1 MSCAGT
7 SNCTCGCCSGTSVQ
21 TPQLEAN
28 PPGLPAISYR
38 AGTWAS
44 FKESMLARLS
54 SSDYPALAGLTSR
67 DDDDFTIAF
76 LDATAI
82 MLDILTFYQE
92 RLANESYLRT
102 AGQLRSLTE
111 LSRLIGYQPA
121 PGVSALT
128 YLAFTLKAAPGQAPD
143 PTTPAITIPAASQVQ
158 SVPTQGQTPKTFET
172 SVPIQAKADWNALAV
187 QSAQPWIAPGANS
200 IYLAGTTT
208 QLKMGD
214 SLLILGANR
223 EKWTPTT
230 VPNEEWEVV
239 VLDKVQVDSVRNLT
253 YVEWAGTVRHES
265 AGTPPAWVS
274 AKVFAFRQKAGL
286 FGNNAPD
293 PNLFVNQTTSLTSLP
308 NLITDWTWNLY
319 TITSTTQI
327 DLDATY
333 SKIVAGSWFA
343 LTSKVVTHRRISRIR
358 RGGGITTT
366 TKTVYTAQLFNV
378 TGASSASLAS
388 FGMSGK
394 VTELTPDYND
404 DTLLTSFPLRD
415 SEVWAQSEQLMV
427 APQPLAYPLYG
438 SVLDLADL
446 RPDLAGVTA
455 VALSGNRQ
463 KIAVANQVGNLV
475 FTTIDG
481 TSTLTLK
488 PGDVVTIAD
497 PTPLP
502 LTLGSAS
509 DWSSITGPMAN
520 PLIVEDA
527 NGRPGTIQTTGGI
540 PPSLSNFTLVL
551 SGSKDP
557 EVTEYALVVSVI
569 SNQTFPYPHT
579 QIILKTNLAN
589 CYDRNTTTVNA
600 NVGPATQGQS
610 VTDVMG
616 NGSAS
621 TPNQTFTLKQSPL
634 TYIQAPTP
642 TGMQST
648 LQVLANGVAW
658 TAVPTLY
665 NQGPSQR
672 VYTTLNQS
680 DGTTDV
686 IFGDGVEGATL
697 PTGTNNLQA
706 NYRIGSGS
714 SGNVAT
720 GALTTLMDRP
730 LGVSGVTNPGPAT
743 GGQDPQSIDDIRANA
758 PQTVL
763 TLGRAVSIT
772 DYQNYASTFA
782 GIAKAYAIWI
792 PSGPGRGVFITVAG
806 VNGAALPPGNGTLN
820 NLVTSLQTYSNT
832 LIPITVVTFLETL
845 FGLSA
850 SLAYAPGSDIP
861 TVNGQVLAALY
872 KSYSFGERDF
882 GQGVSVDE
890 VSTVI
895 QSVPGV
901 LAVNVTELYVIATS
915 SAGDLAS
922 VPGGFTP
929 AALNNWLSHPVTLQ
943 RTLGIPLTRIC
954 PILPVPNTQSMP
966 LAAEIIVL
974 DPDPKQV
981 FLGVM
986 S

>member
-7 SNCTCGCCSGTSVQ
+7 SNCTCGCCSGASVQ
-21 TPQLEAN
+21 TPQPETN

-54 SSDYPALAGLTSR
+54 SSDYPALAGLKSR
-67 DDDDFTIAF
+67 DNDDFTIAF

-102 AGQLRSLTE
+102 ANQLRSLTE

-143 PTTPAITIPAASQVQ
+143 PTTPAITIPQGSQVQ
-158 SVPTQGQTPKTFET
+158 SIPTQGQKPQTFET
-172 SVPIQAKADWNALAV
+172 SAPIQAKADWNALAV
-187 QSAQPWIAPGANS
+187 QSAQPWKAPGANS
-200 IYLAGTTT
+200 IYLAGTST
-208 QLKMGD
+208 QLKIGD
-214 SLLILGANR
+214 SLLILGVDR
-223 EKWTPTT
+223 ESNVSSEQW
-230 VPNEEWEVV
+230 NVV
-239 VLDKVQVDSVRNLT
+239 VLNNVQVDSVRNLT
-253 YVEWAGTVRHES
+253 YVAWDGTVRHES
-265 AGTPPAWVS
+265 SGTPPPWSS

-293 PNLFVNQTTSLTSLP
+293 PNLFVLQPATTPPVTSLP
-308 NLITDWTWNLY
+308 NLITSWTWNNY
-319 TITSTTQI
+319 TIPSSTQI

-333 SKIVAGSWFA
+333 SKIVVGSWFV
-343 LTSKVVTHRRISRIR
+343 LTSKVLIFSIRQGRFIRLLRPPVTQ
-358 RGGGITTT
+358 
-366 TKTVYTAQLFNV
+366 YTAQLFKV
-378 TGASSASLAS
+378 TKATTVSLAH

-394 VTELTPDYND
+394 VTELVPDLSDATITTN
-404 DTLLTSFPLRD
+404 FPLNS
-415 SEVWAQSEQLMV
+415 SEVWAQSDQLAL

-463 KIAVANQVGNLV
+463 KIAVADEVTNLL

-481 TSTLTLK
+481 TSSLPLK
-488 PGDVVTIAD
+488 PGDVVTIVD

-502 LTLGSAS
+502 LTLGSVP
-509 DWSSITGPMAN
+509 DWASITAPLSN

-527 NGRPGTIQTTGGI
+527 SGRPGTITAGGA

-557 EVTEYALVVSVI
+557 VVSEYALVASVI
-569 SNQTFPYPHT
+569 SNQTDPYPHT
-579 QIILKTNLAN
+579 QITLKTNLAN
-589 CYDRNTTTVNA
+589 CYDRNSTTVNA

-621 TPNQTFTLKQSPL
+621 TPNQTFTLKQKPL

-642 TGMQST
+642 SGMQST
-648 LQVLANGVAW
+648 LQVLGNGVAW
-658 TAVPTLY
+658 TAVPTLC
-665 NQGPSQR
+665 NQGPSQP

-697 PTGTNNLQA
+697 PTGMNNLQA

-730 LGVSGVTNPGPAT
+730 LGVSGVTNPSPAT
-743 GGQDPQSIDDIRANA
+743 GGQDPQSIDDIRSNA
-758 PQTVL
+758 PRTVL

-792 PSGPGRGVFITVAG
+792 PNGPGRGVFITVAG
-806 VNGAALPPGNGTLN
+806 VDGAALPPGNGTLN
-820 NLVTSLQTYSNT
+820 NLVTSLQSYGNQ

-850 SLAYAPGSDIP
+850 NIAYAAGTDIP
-861 TVNGQVLAALY
+861 TVNANVLAALY
-872 KSYSFGERDF
+872 QAYSFAQRDF

-895 QSVPGV
+895 QAVPGV
-901 LAVNVTELYVIATS
+901 VAVNVTELYVVATS
-915 SAGDLAS
+915 KAGDLAS

-929 AALNNWLSHPVTLQ
+929 AALNNWLSQHVTLP
-943 RTLGIPLTRIC
+943 RTLGIPLPRIC
-954 PILPVPNTQSMP
+954 PILPVPNTQSLP
-966 LAAEIIVL
+966 QAAEIIVL
-974 DPDPKQV
+974 DPDPKNV